1 MFFLKYDIMYYGDSM
16 KKENLKQSIIGLC
29 IVISYFIYSY
39 FQTVPLNLIGINYY
53 DLSLFDKIVY
63 LMVTELIY
71 LLILF
76 FIYRKEYIKDFKD
89 YIKNFKNYMPKYM
102 EYWALAFSL
111 MLISNFIIITLFPNS
126 VATNQE
132 AINDIL
138 VEAPFYM
145 ITSAVLFAPFL
156 EETIFRFSFRKIF
169 KNDLFFIII
178 SGLVFGSLH
187 VVGSFSSFVDLIYII
202 PYSIPGCVFAYTLVK
217 SKNIFVPMSLHFFH
231 NGIMMFIETV
241 LLFFL

>member
-1 MFFLKYDIMYYGDSM
+1 MYYGEIM
-16 KKENLKQSIIGLC
+16 KKEKLKQPMLGLFV
-29 IVISYFIYSY
+29 VISYFIYSY
-39 FQTVPLNLIGINYY
+39 FQTVPLSLIGINYY
-53 DLSLFDKIVY
+53 NLSMFDKIVY

-76 FIYRKEYIKDFKD
+76 FIFRKEYIRNFKD
-89 YIKNFKNYMPKYM
+89 YIKNFKTYMPKYM

-145 ITSAVLFAPFL
+145 IVSAVIFAPFL
-156 EETIFRFSFRKIF
+156 EETIFRLSFRKIF
-169 KNDLFFIII
+169 KNDLVFIIL
-178 SGLVFGSLH
+178 SGLVFGGLH
-187 VVGSFSSFVDLIYII
+187 VIGSFNNLVDLIYII
-202 PYSIPGCVFAYTLVK
+202 PYSIPGIVFAYTLVK
-217 SKNIFVPMSLHFFH
+217 SKNIFIPISLHFFH
-231 NGIMMFIETV
+231 NGIMMFIQTV
-241 LLFFL
+241 LLFYI

>member
-1 MFFLKYDIMYYGDSM
+1 MYYGEIM
-16 KKENLKQSIIGLC
+16 KKENLKQPMLGLFV
-29 IVISYFIYSY
+29 VISYFIYSY
-39 FQTVPLNLIGINYY
+39 FQTVPLSLIGINYY
-53 DLSLFDKIVY
+53 NLSMFDKIVY

-76 FIYRKEYIKDFKD
+76 FIFRKEYIRNFKD
-89 YIKNFKNYMPKYM
+89 YIKNFKTYMPKYM

-145 ITSAVLFAPFL
+145 IVSAVIFAPFL
-156 EETIFRFSFRKIF
+156 EETIFRLSFRKIF
-169 KNDLFFIII
+169 KNDLVFIIL
-178 SGLVFGSLH
+178 SGLVFGGLH
-187 VVGSFSSFVDLIYII
+187 VIGSFNNLVDLIYII
-202 PYSIPGCVFAYTLVK
+202 PYSIPGIVFAYTLAK
-217 SKNIFVPMSLHFFH
+217 SKNIFIPISLHFFH
-231 NGIMMFIETV
+231 NGIMMFIQTV
-241 LLFFL
+241 LLFYI

>member
-1 MFFLKYDIMYYGDSM
+1 MYYGEIM
-16 KKENLKQSIIGLC
+16 KKENLKQPILGLC
-29 IVISYFIYSY
+29 VVISYFIYSY
-39 FQTVPLNLIGINYY
+39 YQTAPLSLLGINYY
-53 DLSLFDKIVY
+53 NLNMFDKIVY

-76 FIYRKEYIKDFKD
+76 FIYRKEYIRDFKD

-111 MLISNFIIITLFPNS
+111 MLISNFFIVTLFPNS

-132 AINDIL
+132 AINNIL
-138 VEAPFYM
+138 VQAPFYM
-145 ITSAVLFAPFL
+145 IISAVLFAPFL

-169 KNDLFFIII
+169 KNDLVFIIL
-178 SGLVFGSLH
+178 SGLFFGGLH
-187 VVGSFSSFVDLIYII
+187 VIGSFNNLIDLIYII
-202 PYSIPGCVFAYTLVK
+202 PYSIPGAVFAYTLVK
-217 SKNIFVPMSLHFFH
+217 SKNIFIPMSLHFFH

-241 LLFFL
+241 LLFFI

>member
-1 MFFLKYDIMYYGDSM
+1 MYYGEIM
-16 KKENLKQSIIGLC
+16 KKDNLKQPILGLC
-29 IVISYFIYSY
+29 VVISYFIYSY
-39 FQTVPLNLIGINYY
+39 FQTLPLSLLGINYNN
-53 DLSLFDKIVY
+53 LNMFDKIVY

-76 FIYRKEYIKDFKD
+76 FIYRKEYIRDFKD

-111 MLISNFIIITLFPNS
+111 MLISNFIIVTLFPNS

-132 AINDIL
+132 AINNIL

-145 ITSAVLFAPFL
+145 IISAVLFAPFL

-169 KNDLFFIII
+169 KDDLVFIIF

-187 VVGSFSSFVDLIYII
+187 VIGSFNNFVDLVYII
-202 PYSIPGCVFAYTLVK
+202 PYSIPGAVFAYTLVK
-217 SKNIFVPMSLHFFH
+217 SKNIFIPMSLHFFH
-231 NGIMMFIETV
+231 NGIMMFIQTV
-241 LLFFL
+241 LLFFI

>member
-1 MFFLKYDIMYYGDSM
+1 MLLYLI
-16 KKENLKQSIIGLC
+16 L
-29 IVISYFIYSY
+29 YSY
-39 FQTVPLNLIGINYY
+39 FQTVPLSLLGINYY
-53 DLSLFDKIVY
+53 NLSMFDKIVY

-76 FIYRKEYIKDFKD
+76 FIYRKEYIRDFKD

-111 MLISNFIIITLFPNS
+111 MLISNFVIITLFPNS

-132 AINDIL
+132 AINSIL
-138 VEAPFYM
+138 VGAPFYM
-145 ITSAVLFAPFL
+145 IVSAVIFAPFL

-169 KNDLFFIII
+169 KNDIFFIII
-178 SGLVFGSLH
+178 SGLIFGSLH
-187 VVGSFSSFVDLIYII
+187 VISSFNNFIDLIYII

-217 SKNIFVPMSLHFFH
+217 SKNIF
-231 NGIMMFIETV
+231 II
-241 LLFFL
+241 